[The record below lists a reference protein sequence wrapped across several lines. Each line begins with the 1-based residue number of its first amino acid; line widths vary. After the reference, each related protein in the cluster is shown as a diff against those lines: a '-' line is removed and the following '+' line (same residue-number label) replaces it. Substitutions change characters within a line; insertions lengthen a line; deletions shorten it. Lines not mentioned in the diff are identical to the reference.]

1 MPGMKWTFM
10 SLQILDD
17 VRSGKMT
24 FAEMFPRA
32 RAAGF
37 VAYDASD
44 MDAIF
49 RPFSRHRR
57 STSSRSANSASMSEA
72 S

>member
-32 RAAGF
+32 RVAGF
-37 VAYDASD
+37 VA
-44 MDAIF
+44 
-49 RPFSRHRR
+49 
-57 STSSRSANSASMSEA
+57 
-72 S
+72 

>member
-1 MPGMKWTFM
+1 MQNGPKMKWTFM

-17 VRSGKMT
+17 VRQGKMT

-44 MDAIF
+44 MDAEF
-49 RPFSRHRR
+49 APR
-57 STSSRSANSASMSEA
+57 E
-72 S
+72 

>member
-10 SLQILDD
+10 SLQILDE

-44 MDAIF
+44 MDAEF
-49 RPFSRHRR
+49 ADREEVLRLCRE
-57 STSSRSANSASMSEA
+57 TA
-72 S
+72 

>member
-44 MDAIF
+44 MDAEFADREEVLRLCRENGLKIADYI
-49 RPFSRHRR
+49 H
-57 STSSRSANSASMSEA
+57 
-72 S
+72 